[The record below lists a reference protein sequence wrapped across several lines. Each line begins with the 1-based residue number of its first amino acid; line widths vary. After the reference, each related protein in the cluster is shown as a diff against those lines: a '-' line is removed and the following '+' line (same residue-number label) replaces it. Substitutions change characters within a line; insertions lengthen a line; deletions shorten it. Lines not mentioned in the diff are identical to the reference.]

1 MVQTRLLVTC
11 IFLLSGWVTA
21 LAGNPIRLEK
31 LSDSTY
37 SVRYRDCGN
46 ILIRTGFEFA
56 NDGKQAD
63 CEVRLLESAVALR
76 YVCKEPME
84 VKSELTEWTMPE
96 GTEVW
101 YFERNNFWKL
111 KSYAGVWK
119 SCDISELHKVS
130 SQGPVQGLPLVFRFP
145 NGKYGFLTEV
155 ALHDFSGMRAKSFP
169 GNRIGVN
176 FTEKDG
182 FRAGT
187 ASPWRLLY
195 FADNL
200 NDLVNCTAIKE
211 LSPEPD
217 PEIYEDISYVRPGK
231 CVWRWF
237 AKGTGTPAEE
247 KEMIDAAAELGFS
260 YSMIDDG
267 WIRWKN
273 RWEEVRRLSGYA
285 VSKNVRLILWKDSK
299 DIADAS
305 DDYADMRSWLDTVAN
320 TGVAGIKVDFINS
333 ESAPK
338 VDFETTLLKEAARRK
353 LQVVFHGCHKPTG
366 EQYTYPN
373 ELTREAVRGLELNK
387 MKEDGFVSAA
397 HNAALPFTRCLVGN
411 TDYTPLS
418 FVVPGNTSFAH
429 QIATFICFRSDLQVL
444 AEDPYV
450 FLENEEFRPVCNFLR
465 EVPATWDE
473 IRVLDPSEIGKLA
486 VIARR
491 SGNDWYIGILN
502 GEDKEKSFVIDL
514 KDLGLRGRCHIG
526 SFTDDMAA
534 EKVLLPENDHRPAR
548 MERFPAVPF
557 RYGTQ
562 NVKVG
567 KYEIQLAPDGGAVLV
582 VRSK

>member
-1 MVQTRLLVTC
+1 MLTRSLATF
-11 IFLLSGWVTA
+11 IFLLSFGASA
-21 LAGNPIRLEK
+21 LAGGPIGLEK

-37 SVRYRDCGN
+37 SVRYSDFGK
-46 ILIRTGFEFA
+46 ILIRTGIELA
-56 NDGKQAD
+56 DDRENAD

-76 YVCKEPME
+76 YVSDEPME

-119 SCDISELHKVS
+119 SCDISELHRVS
-130 SQGPVQGLPLVFRFP
+130 SQGPVQGLPLVFRFS
-145 NGKYGFLTEV
+145 NGKYGLLTEV
-155 ALHDFSGMRAKSFP
+155 ALRDFSGMRAKAFP
-169 GNRIGVN
+169 DNRIGVN

-182 FRAGT
+182 FMAGNC
-187 ASPWRLLY
+187 SPWRLLY

-200 NDLVNCTAIKE
+200 NDLVNCAAIRE

-217 PEIYEDISYVRPGK
+217 PEIYGDISYVRPGK

-237 AKGTGTPAEE
+237 AKGTGTPSEE

-267 WIRWKN
+267 WIRWQD
-273 RWEEVRRLSGYA
+273 RWEEVRKLSGYA
-285 VSKNVRLILWKDSK
+285 ASKDVRLILWKDSK

-305 DDYADMRSWLDTVAN
+305 DDYAGMRSWLDTVAN
-320 TGVAGIKVDFINS
+320 AGVAGIKVDFINS
-333 ESAPK
+333 ESEPK
-338 VDFETTLLKEAARRK
+338 VDFETTLLKEAARRR

-387 MKEDGFVSAA
+387 MKEDGFVSAS

-429 QIATFICFRSDLQVL
+429 QIATFICFSSDLQVL

-450 FLENEEFRPVCNFLR
+450 ILGNEYFRPVCDFLR
-465 EVPATWDE
+465 GVPDTWDE
-473 IRVLDPSEIGKLA
+473 TRVLEPSEIGRLA
-486 VIARR
+486 IIARR
-491 SGNDWYIGILN
+491 LGKDWYIGILN
-502 GEDKEKSFVIDL
+502 GEDKKKNIVIDL
-514 KDLGLRGRCHIG
+514 NGLGLRGRCHIG

-557 RYGTQ
+557 RYGSQ
-562 NVKVG
+562 NTKAG
-567 KYEIQLAPDGGAVLV
+567 NYGIQLAPNGGAVLV
-582 VRSK
+582 VRSR